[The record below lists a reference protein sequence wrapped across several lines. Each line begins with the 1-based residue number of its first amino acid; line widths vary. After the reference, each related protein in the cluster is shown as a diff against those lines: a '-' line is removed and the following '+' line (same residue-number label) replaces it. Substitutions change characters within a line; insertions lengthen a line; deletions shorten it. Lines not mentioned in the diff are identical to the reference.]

1 MILHSHELISNIAI
15 WTDDTTLYFKS
26 DQASDLWQQLELTS
40 KLESDLQETLAW
52 GRKWLVDFNAVK
64 TQLILLDQ
72 SNNDGAIDVKMD
84 RFVHEEKSSFKM
96 LTLSLSSKLD

>member
-52 GRKWLVDFNAVK
+52 GRK
-64 TQLILLDQ
+64 
-72 SNNDGAIDVKMD
+72 
-84 RFVHEEKSSFKM
+84 
-96 LTLSLSSKLD
+96 